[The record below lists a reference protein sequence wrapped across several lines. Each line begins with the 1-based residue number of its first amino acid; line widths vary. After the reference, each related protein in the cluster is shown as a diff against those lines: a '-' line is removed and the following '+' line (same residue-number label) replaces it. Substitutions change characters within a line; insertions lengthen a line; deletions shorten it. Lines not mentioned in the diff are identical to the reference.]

1 MLFPF
6 SLTIDHGLSDMSNPE
21 FLTIRA
27 KTEATLLDPAQ
38 TWIREHDA
46 DSETRELAC
55 LDGELWLVGDGFS
68 SPKWLRELCKW
79 YKDSWGVLLSA
90 KCAR

>member
-46 DSETRELAC
+46 DSEKRELA
-55 LDGELWLVGDGFS
+55 LYSMYNHDRYIMINLLFQDFLVENRGQ
-68 SPKWLRELCKW
+68 PITTCH
-79 YKDSWGVLLSA
+79 
-90 KCAR
+90 